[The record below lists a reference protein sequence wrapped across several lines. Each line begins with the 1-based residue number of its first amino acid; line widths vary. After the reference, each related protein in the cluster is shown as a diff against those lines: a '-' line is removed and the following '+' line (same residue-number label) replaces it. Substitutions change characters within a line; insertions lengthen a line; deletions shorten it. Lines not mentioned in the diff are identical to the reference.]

1 VAIIVA
7 EGLTKIY
14 RSGFWK
20 FKKVFAV
27 KKLSLIIE
35 EGEIYGLLGPNGA
48 GKTTTLKMLVGLCQP
63 TKGTIKIMNG
73 EPQSLEVRKQ
83 IGFLPEQPYFYEY
96 LNGYELVFLT
106 AQMYGQQVTK
116 KRINEI
122 LELVGMAE
130 AKDVYLKNYSRGM
143 LQRIGLAC
151 ALIIDPKIL
160 ILDEPMGGLD
170 PIGRKGMRDLIIQL
184 KKQGKTIIFSSHILS
199 DAEMLCDRI
208 GILIKG
214 EKVKEGTISEIIGE
228 EIYEYEIVFTNIS
241 EAHLWQIKNRVKD
254 LIKSGDKFMAICENE
269 RQRDEILSFISS
281 VGGNLVSLIPR
292 RKSLEEYFFIFI
304 KEKRYA
310 P

>member
-1 VAIIVA
+1 MAIIVA

>member
-27 KKLSLIIE
+27 KNLSLIIE

-96 LNGYELVFLT
+96 LNGYELVSLT

-170 PIGRKGMRDLIIQL
+170 PIGRKEMRDLIIQL

-228 EIYEYEIVFTNIS
+228 EIYEYELVFTNIS
-241 EAHLWQIKNRVKD
+241 EAHLWQIKNWVKD